1 MCTGARYLGYYIGGD
16 ESKGNW
22 LKDCMEKWERDI
34 RDLRKMA
41 DRYPQKSYAAM
52 AHAVQSEWIFMKCVM
67 KDTVQV
73 FKGLEI
79 FMQGNFLPRLFFGK
93 PKILPPNCRISKYV
107 AGEEIR
113 NGITEPCDVG
123 TGEIH
128 QLDMC
133 K

>member
-1 MCTGARYLGYYIGGD
+1 
-16 ESKGNW
+16 
-22 LKDCMEKWERDI
+22 MEKWERDI

-93 PKILPPNCRISKYV
+93 PKILPPIVGYLSTLPVKKSEMELQNPVTLAQEKYISLIC
-107 AGEEIR
+107 AS
-113 NGITEPCDVG
+113 D
-123 TGEIH
+123 
-128 QLDMC
+128 
-133 K
+133 